1 MSELLKQ
8 VISEFEEREKRG
20 FKKYG
25 TTMDRNDLSLEEWI
39 QHLREELMDAILYL
53 TKLKNDTQGR
63 SNHQKENHRNDES
76 INPNREAEHSGTSL

>member
-8 VISEFEEREKRG
+8 VISQFENREKRG
-20 FKKYG
+20 FQKYG

-53 TKLKNDTQGR
+53 TKIQNDTQGR
-63 SNHQKENHRNDES
+63 SNHQKENSRNDGS
-76 INPNREAEHSGTSL
+76 IDPNGEIKHSGTSV

>member
-20 FKKYG
+20 FQKYG

-63 SNHQKENHRNDES
+63 SNYQKENRRDDGS
-76 INPNREAEHSGTSL
+76 IDPNGEAEHSGTSL

>member
-8 VISEFEEREKRG
+8 VVSEFEEREKRG
-20 FKKYG
+20 FQKYG

-63 SNHQKENHRNDES
+63 SNHQKEISGNDGS
-76 INPNREAEHSGTSL
+76 IDPNGEAEYSGTSL

>member
-8 VISEFEEREKRG
+8 VVSEFEEREKRG
-20 FKKYG
+20 FQKYG

-63 SNHQKENHRNDES
+63 SNYQKENSRNDGS
-76 INPNREAEHSGTSL
+76 IDPNGEAEHSGASL

>member
-8 VISEFEEREKRG
+8 VISQFENREKRG
-20 FKKYG
+20 FQKYG

-53 TKLKNDTQGR
+53 TKIQNDTQGR
-63 SNHQKENHRNDES
+63 PNHQKEINRNDGS
-76 INPNREAEHSGTSL
+76 IDPNGETEHSGTSV

>member
-8 VISEFEEREKRG
+8 VISQFENREKRG
-20 FKKYG
+20 FQKYG

-39 QHLREELMDAILYL
+39 QHLREELMDTILYL

-63 SNHQKENHRNDES
+63 SNYQKENSRNDGS
-76 INPNREAEHSGTSL
+76 IDTNGEAEHSGASL